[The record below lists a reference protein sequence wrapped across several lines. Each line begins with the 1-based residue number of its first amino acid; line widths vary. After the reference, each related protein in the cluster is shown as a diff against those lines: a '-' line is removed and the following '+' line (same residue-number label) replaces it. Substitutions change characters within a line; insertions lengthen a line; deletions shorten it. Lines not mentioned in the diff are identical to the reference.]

1 MNRTIVY
8 IKLEEDSVAC
18 RETNKGFSGA
28 LMWLGEFTEEQEK
41 NGEDLE
47 VYGQHLYE
55 NDDWCDQNMHEIMDR
70 GQYSSLEEDAWDNA
84 LQLAKSSGF
93 HVVNPKF
100 NT

>member
-8 IKLEEDSVAC
+8 IKLEEDPDVC
-18 RETNKGFSGA
+18 IKTNKGFSGV
-28 LMWLGEFTEEQEK
+28 LMWLGEFTEIQEK

-55 NDDWCDQNMHEIMDR
+55 NDDWCDKNMCEIMDR
-70 GQYSSLEEDAWDNA
+70 GQHSSLEEDAWDNA
-84 LQLAKSSGF
+84 LKLAKSSGF